1 MNFKILNDN
10 INFSNE
16 FVKLNEIRGI
26 FLEEALN
33 SVSTFRNKFKEKF
46 NDNEQVKKDA
56 EAFGYEY
63 LKQYISKAIGIIK
76 DFNVKN
82 INEDEFF
89 KDYYLLKYYTWE
101 NTINEIKNNEKS
113 SKDESNIILPKLN
126 ISSGLIKTPYEIKEK
141 EIEIEFNEQKI
152 KSNISNEILDKL
164 SNSMMESIFNI
175 NFAII
180 DFLNDNN
187 VKDVENYSDIKKMKK
202 SNKLIKELL
211 KNEVSKGREIAT
223 IKEIIQLN
231 PYNENI
237 YKALLY
243 KYGDKDNELER
254 LGEFLG
260 YNNIHNYKEKLL
272 NEYYKTL
279 NTSTND
285 SIVKAKENLI
295 LFANKLSI
303 KDYNMYIEKLDELL
317 NKENLKDTNELEL
330 KENELND
337 EKVINTKNELNDGKV
352 VNTKNELNENKIVK
366 ETEVLNSNVINEVD
380 PKENIEVS
388 TVDLD
393 TEPNGNNELKGNK
406 KNASNKGLIITT
418 CVLSCILGVYLL
430 MTLYFNSHFFFR
442 TSINNISIS
451 GKSNKSAQELMSDNA
466 NEYVLT
472 IEERNNKTET
482 ITGESIS
489 LKYDFSNNIDRILKS
504 QNPFLWISSIFRH
517 KNYEFTDGINYDES
531 LLNKYISELDALNE
545 SMVTNPVN
553 AKLNYNDGKYEI
565 IKEDI
570 GNKVNRDLL
579 NSKILEKIISANKTL
594 NLDEE
599 GCYENPIYTSKSK
612 EVIAAKDTADKYVK
626 AKITFNVNGNSEN
639 IDGNMISQWIVV
651 GEDFNVSLNED
662 AIREYTNQLGDK
674 YDNIGE
680 TRTVTRW
687 SGEQIKISTTPG
699 IYYVDRNTT
708 ISEIEDAIKSGK
720 SVTKDLTF
728 KTPTATDEYVLNTF
742 VEVDLTNQT
751 VIYYKNGEVI
761 TQGNVVTGNV
771 SQGHA
776 TPAGVY
782 KLDWKA
788 KDYVLRGQ
796 GYASPVNFWM
806 PFNGGIGLH
815 DASWRSQFGGS
826 IYKTNGSHGCVNMTY
841 SVAKAIYDNI
851 EEYTTIICKY

>member
-317 NKENLKDTNELEL
+317 NKENLK
-330 KENELND
+330 
-337 EKVINTKNELNDGKV
+337 
-352 VNTKNELNENKIVK
+352 

-393 TEPNGNNELKGNK
+393 TEPNGNNELRGNK

-599 GCYENPIYTSKSK
+599 GCYESPIYTSKSK

-626 AKITFNVNGNSEN
+626 VKITFNVNGNSEN

-720 SVTKDLTF
+720 SVTKNLTF
-728 KTPTATDEYVLNTF
+728 KTPTAIDEYVLNTF

-851 EEYTTIICKY
+851 EEHTTIICKY

>member
-56 EAFGYEY
+56 EDFGYEY

-76 DFNVKN
+76 DFDVKN

-89 KDYYLLKYYTWE
+89 KDYYLLKYCTWE

-337 EKVINTKNELNDGKV
+337 GKV

-442 TSINNISIS
+442 TSINN
-451 GKSNKSAQELMSDNA
+451 M
-466 NEYVLT
+466 
-472 IEERNNKTET
+472 
-482 ITGESIS
+482 
-489 LKYDFSNNIDRILKS
+489 
-504 QNPFLWISSIFRH
+504 
-517 KNYEFTDGINYDES
+517 
-531 LLNKYISELDALNE
+531 
-545 SMVTNPVN
+545 
-553 AKLNYNDGKYEI
+553 
-565 IKEDI
+565 
-570 GNKVNRDLL
+570 
-579 NSKILEKIISANKTL
+579 
-594 NLDEE
+594 
-599 GCYENPIYTSKSK
+599 
-612 EVIAAKDTADKYVK
+612 
-626 AKITFNVNGNSEN
+626 
-639 IDGNMISQWIVV
+639 
-651 GEDFNVSLNED
+651 
-662 AIREYTNQLGDK
+662 
-674 YDNIGE
+674 
-680 TRTVTRW
+680 
-687 SGEQIKISTTPG
+687 
-699 IYYVDRNTT
+699 
-708 ISEIEDAIKSGK
+708 
-720 SVTKDLTF
+720 
-728 KTPTATDEYVLNTF
+728 PT
-742 VEVDLTNQT
+742 
-751 VIYYKNGEVI
+751 
-761 TQGNVVTGNV
+761 
-771 SQGHA
+771 
-776 TPAGVY
+776 
-782 KLDWKA
+782 
-788 KDYVLRGQ
+788 
-796 GYASPVNFWM
+796 
-806 PFNGGIGLH
+806 
-815 DASWRSQFGGS
+815 
-826 IYKTNGSHGCVNMTY
+826 
-841 SVAKAIYDNI
+841 
-851 EEYTTIICKY
+851 

>member
-141 EIEIEFNEQKI
+141 EIEFNEQKI

-295 LFANKLSI
+295 LFAN
-303 KDYNMYIEKLDELL
+303 D
-317 NKENLKDTNELEL
+317 LK
-330 KENELND
+330 
-337 EKVINTKNELNDGKV
+337 
-352 VNTKNELNENKIVK
+352 
-366 ETEVLNSNVINEVD
+366 
-380 PKENIEVS
+380 P
-388 TVDLD
+388 
-393 TEPNGNNELKGNK
+393 
-406 KNASNKGLIITT
+406 
-418 CVLSCILGVYLL
+418 C
-430 MTLYFNSHFFFR
+430 
-442 TSINNISIS
+442 ISI
-451 GKSNKSAQELMSDNA
+451 LF
-466 NEYVLT
+466 
-472 IEERNNKTET
+472 
-482 ITGESIS
+482 
-489 LKYDFSNNIDRILKS
+489 KYILFPLIHRFKRDICCLL
-504 QNPFLWISSIFRH
+504 FC
-517 KNYEFTDGINYDES
+517 S
-531 LLNKYISELDALNE
+531 LLCSSYAL
-545 SMVTNPVN
+545 T
-553 AKLNYNDGKYEI
+553 YN
-565 IKEDI
+565 
-570 GNKVNRDLL
+570 LF
-579 NSKILEKIISANKTL
+579 SKQYLCSITL
-594 NLDEE
+594 
-599 GCYENPIYTSKSK
+599 I
-612 EVIAAKDTADKYVK
+612 
-626 AKITFNVNGNSEN
+626 
-639 IDGNMISQWIVV
+639 MIRAYFV
-651 GEDFNVSLNED
+651 
-662 AIREYTNQLGDK
+662 
-674 YDNIGE
+674 
-680 TRTVTRW
+680 
-687 SGEQIKISTTPG
+687 
-699 IYYVDRNTT
+699 YYF
-708 ISEIEDAIKSGK
+708 I
-720 SVTKDLTF
+720 
-728 KTPTATDEYVLNTF
+728 
-742 VEVDLTNQT
+742 
-751 VIYYKNGEVI
+751 
-761 TQGNVVTGNV
+761 
-771 SQGHA
+771 
-776 TPAGVY
+776 
-782 KLDWKA
+782 
-788 KDYVLRGQ
+788 
-796 GYASPVNFWM
+796 
-806 PFNGGIGLH
+806 
-815 DASWRSQFGGS
+815 
-826 IYKTNGSHGCVNMTY
+826 
-841 SVAKAIYDNI
+841 
-851 EEYTTIICKY
+851 

>member
-141 EIEIEFNEQKI
+141 EIEFNEQKI

-337 EKVINTKNELNDGKV
+337 GKV

-380 PKENIEVS
+380 PKENIEVY

-393 TEPNGNNELKGNK
+393 TEPNGNNELRGNK

-599 GCYENPIYTSKSK
+599 GCYESPIYTSKSK

-626 AKITFNVNGNSEN
+626 VKITFNVNGNSEN
-639 IDGNMISQWIVV
+639 IDGNM
-651 GEDFNVSLNED
+651 
-662 AIREYTNQLGDK
+662 IREYTNQLGDK

-806 PFNGGIGLH
+806 PFNGDIGLH

-851 EEYTTIICKY
+851 EEHTTIICKY

>member
-63 LKQYISKAIGIIK
+63 LKQYISKAMGIIK
-76 DFNVKN
+76 DFDVKN

-89 KDYYLLKYYTWE
+89 KDYYLLKYCTWE

-337 EKVINTKNELNDGKV
+337 EKVINTKNELN
-352 VNTKNELNENKIVK
+352 ENKIVK

-451 GKSNKSAQELMSDNA
+451 GKSNKSAQELMSNNA
-466 NEYVLT
+466 NAYVLT

-531 LLNKYISELDALNE
+531 LLNKYISELDALN
-545 SMVTNPVN
+545 
-553 AKLNYNDGKYEI
+553 DGKYEI

-599 GCYENPIYTSKSK
+599 GCYESPIYTSKSK

-626 AKITFNVNGNSEN
+626 VKITFNVNGNSEN

-851 EEYTTIICKY
+851 EEHTTIICKY

>member
-1 MNFKILNDN
+1 
-10 INFSNE
+10 
-16 FVKLNEIRGI
+16 
-26 FLEEALN
+26 
-33 SVSTFRNKFKEKF
+33 
-46 NDNEQVKKDA
+46 
-56 EAFGYEY
+56 
-63 LKQYISKAIGIIK
+63 
-76 DFNVKN
+76 
-82 INEDEFF
+82 
-89 KDYYLLKYYTWE
+89 
-101 NTINEIKNNEKS
+101 
-113 SKDESNIILPKLN
+113 
-126 ISSGLIKTPYEIKEK
+126 
-141 EIEIEFNEQKI
+141 
-152 KSNISNEILDKL
+152 
-164 SNSMMESIFNI
+164 
-175 NFAII
+175 
-180 DFLNDNN
+180 
-187 VKDVENYSDIKKMKK
+187 
-202 SNKLIKELL
+202 
-211 KNEVSKGREIAT
+211 
-223 IKEIIQLN
+223 
-231 PYNENI
+231 
-237 YKALLY
+237 
-243 KYGDKDNELER
+243 
-254 LGEFLG
+254 
-260 YNNIHNYKEKLL
+260 
-272 NEYYKTL
+272 
-279 NTSTND
+279 
-285 SIVKAKENLI
+285 
-295 LFANKLSI
+295 
-303 KDYNMYIEKLDELL
+303 
-317 NKENLKDTNELEL
+317 
-330 KENELND
+330 
-337 EKVINTKNELNDGKV
+337 
-352 VNTKNELNENKIVK
+352 
-366 ETEVLNSNVINEVD
+366 
-380 PKENIEVS
+380 
-388 TVDLD
+388 
-393 TEPNGNNELKGNK
+393 
-406 KNASNKGLIITT
+406 
-418 CVLSCILGVYLL
+418 

-599 GCYENPIYTSKSK
+599 GCYESPIYTSKSK

-626 AKITFNVNGNSEN
+626 VKITFNVNGNSEN

-720 SVTKDLTF
+720 SVTKNLTF

-806 PFNGGIGLH
+806 PFNGDIGLH

-851 EEYTTIICKY
+851 EEHTTIICKY

>member
-141 EIEIEFNEQKI
+141 EIEFNEQKI

-223 IKEIIQLN
+223 IKDIIQLN

-303 KDYNMYIEKLDELL
+303 KDYNMYIGKLDELL

-330 KENELND
+330 KE
-337 EKVINTKNELNDGKV
+337 
-352 VNTKNELNENKIVK
+352 NELNENKIVK

-393 TEPNGNNELKGNK
+393 TEPNGNNELRGNK

-599 GCYENPIYTSKSK
+599 GCYESPIYISKSK

-626 AKITFNVNGNSEN
+626 VKITFNVNGNSEN

-851 EEYTTIICKY
+851 EEHTTIICKY